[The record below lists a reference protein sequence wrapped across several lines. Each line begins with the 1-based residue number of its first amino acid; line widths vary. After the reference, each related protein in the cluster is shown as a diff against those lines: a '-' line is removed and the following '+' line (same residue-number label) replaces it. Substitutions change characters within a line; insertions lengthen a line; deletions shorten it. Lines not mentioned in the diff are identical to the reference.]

1 MRSDSLKKRVMSLL
15 ENERKM
21 NYLYAPA
28 TLTEKRRIYLELCDV
43 IGDENRLELFDA
55 LHRMSARLRRF
66 GNPEIVI
73 LLGVTS
79 KDLPSIVSI
88 KEIFLDT
95 ELIILI
101 ADGDQSSFDTAI
113 RLKPKYIG
121 MINGDLDK
129 VVPVVKKLLQKSR
142 RNEN

>member
-1 MRSDSLKKRVMSLL
+1 
-15 ENERKM
+15 M

-43 IGDENRLELFDA
+43 IGDENRLELFGA
-55 LHRMSARLRRF
+55 VHRMAARLRRF

-79 KDLPSIVSI
+79 EDLPSIISI
-88 KEIFLDT
+88 KEIFLDA
-95 ELIILI
+95 ELIILL
-101 ADGDQSSFDTAI
+101 ADGDQNTFDTAI
-113 RLKPKYIG
+113 HLKPKYIG

-129 VVPVVKKLLQKSR
+129 VVPIVQKLVQKNR
-142 RNEN
+142 RNNT